1 MWKVVISYI
10 CRCTAILQL
19 LQASYTPLIPLMSE
33 LLSKREVKGWRMPMW
48 NMADA
53 ATHQKLLQDAGF
65 ASVQVRSAEELLL
78 NRGINHLE
86 ESCSVLQT
94 PLYNLQPQPRNAS
107 LGSMSLQ
114 KLPANSIAAL
124 MRSMSRVY
132 CLLLGDML
140 STS

>member
-65 ASVQVRSAEELLL
+65 ASVQVRSAEEL
-78 NRGINHLE
+78 
-86 ESCSVLQT
+86 
-94 PLYNLQPQPRNAS
+94 
-107 LGSMSLQ
+107 
-114 KLPANSIAAL
+114 
-124 MRSMSRVY
+124 
-132 CLLLGDML
+132 
-140 STS
+140 